1 MQNKLKLKN
10 STSRNNKKPTN
21 FGSKEQIAQLE
32 LAIKTAQSH
41 IDGIKNVHI
50 PELDTNDKADAARIK
65 KYEDLIKSYEE
76 GIAKAEEVI
85 AELKSKDSLGESID
99 YTDER
104 YLLKPYW
111 YYTIHGVAPGSVPKV
126 DIWGSFEADNG
137 TYFATKNA
145 IPTKDLREFE
155 IIEKQPNIE
164 DIPEKV
170 RINIQNWLEE
180 PLGESKE
187 IDTTMNDME
196 KDLRTYCDL
205 LKKDLRAHYPNSED
219 TFDFKKG
226 DKYYKII
233 ELSPYELVHAFV
245 DFDGNVYK
253 PAGWRAPAKGVRAT
267 LKDIVDGK
275 IKVDFAGGYLY
286 KSPKWYAESLNESTN
301 PTSAIL
307 RDIAKAKSKLKGK
320 KPTENFGQDEVRK
333 LRDKYFDYRYGQFS
347 SAYSLIDDFDD
358 WCANYTGMNES
369 QIESSTQDAKS
380 FKIYI
385 MTNYGKS
392 YLNTIKAKSKE
403 AAVAFWKKWHD
414 EYADKNI
421 VAEIALTESF
431 AQEEELETLPGVYMA
446 YESGE
451 NTYTLNTSWV
461 STPRQA
467 NSIYLKVRDAAEK
480 KYGDRLESLKYVRDE
495 WRDNYREIHCV
506 LEIKLKDAEPI
517 KEDFTYMNGDKVK
530 VFYDF
535 EQAKKEAERLGLKE
549 SEYGDKWGTK
559 YSYCLWNKTG
569 NKDDNEEIYAI
580 YTFENGKPRA
590 LTDAEI
596 EDVNTKFDL
605 DLEPKNESLKED
617 LSQDQ
622 QKDFGLGTLVND
634 LIRDELEAVDGYNS
648 AIVTFETEGKGEFT
662 DVFRDIIA
670 EENKHIGQL
679 QAILGEINPTTTTDI
694 EQGQQEGQRQ
704 IDGTEEDS
712 RVTLDTEK
720 GVAEIWKLD
729 RVEDMKDKEEN

>member
-10 STSRNNKKPTN
+10 STSRNNKKPAN
-21 FGSKEQIAQLE
+21 FGSKEQIAQME

-50 PELDTNDKADAARIK
+50 PELDPNDKADAVRIK

-76 GIAKAEEVI
+76 GIAKAEEII

-111 YYTIHGVAPGSVPKV
+111 YYTIHGVAPGSVPHV
-126 DIWGSFEADNG
+126 DILGSFEADNG
-137 TYFATKNA
+137 AYFATMSV

-155 IIEKQPNIE
+155 IIEKQPNID

-205 LKKDLRAHYPNSED
+205 LKKDLNAHYPNAED

-233 ELSPYELVHAFV
+233 ELTPYESVHAFV
-245 DFDGNVYK
+245 DFEGNVYK
-253 PAGWRAPAKGVRAT
+253 PANWRTPAKGVRAT

-286 KSPKWYAESLNESTN
+286 KSPKWYVESLNESTN
-301 PTSAIL
+301 PTRAIL

-320 KPTENFGQDEVRK
+320 KPAENFGQDEVRK
-333 LRDKYFDYRYGQFS
+333 LRDKYLDYRYGQFS

-358 WCANYTGMNES
+358 WCANYTGINES
-369 QIESSTQDAKS
+369 
-380 FKIYI
+380 
-385 MTNYGKS
+385 
-392 YLNTIKAKSKE
+392 
-403 AAVAFWKKWHD
+403 
-414 EYADKNI
+414 
-421 VAEIALTESF
+421 LTESF
-431 AQEEELETLPGVYMA
+431 AQEEELETLPNVYMA
-446 YESGE
+446 YQNDDG
-451 NTYTLNTSWV
+451 TYRLNTSWV
-461 STPRQA
+461 STPKQA

-495 WRDNYREIHCV
+495 WRDSGKEVHCV
-506 LEIKLKDAEPI
+506 LDIKLKEESI

-569 NKDDNEEIYAI
+569 NRDDNEEIYAI

-590 LTDAEI
+590 LTDREI
-596 EDVNTKFDL
+596 EDVNIKFDL
-605 DLEPKNESLKED
+605 DLEPKNESLKEG
-617 LSQDQ
+617 LSQEQ

-704 IDGTEEDS
+704 IDGIEEDS

>member
-10 STSRNNKKPTN
+10 STSRNNKKPNN

-32 LAIKTAQSH
+32 LAIKAAQSH

-50 PELDTNDKADAARIK
+50 PDLDPNDRADAARIK
-65 KYEDLIKSYEE
+65 KYEDLIKSYED
-76 GIAKAEEVI
+76 GIAKAEELI
-85 AELKSKDSLGESID
+85 AGLKSKDSLGESID

-111 YYTIHGVAPGSVPKV
+111 YYTVHGVAPGSVPKV

-137 TYFATKNA
+137 TYFATNNV

-170 RINIQNWLEE
+170 RINIQHWLEE

-187 IDTTMNDME
+187 IDTTMNDIE
-196 KDLRTYCDL
+196 KDLQTYCDL
-205 LKKDLRAHYPNSED
+205 LKKDLNTHYPNAKD

-233 ELSPYELVHAFV
+233 ELSPYESVHAFV

-253 PAGWRAPAKGVRAT
+253 PAGWRAPAKGIRTT
-267 LKDIVDGK
+267 LKNIVDGTT
-275 IKVDFAGGYLY
+275 KVDWAGGYLY
-286 KSPKWYAESLNESTN
+286 KRLYGES
-301 PTSAIL
+301 
-307 RDIAKAKSKLKGK
+307 
-320 KPTENFGQDEVRK
+320 
-333 LRDKYFDYRYGQFS
+333 
-347 SAYSLIDDFDD
+347 
-358 WCANYTGMNES
+358 
-369 QIESSTQDAKS
+369 
-380 FKIYI
+380 
-385 MTNYGKS
+385 
-392 YLNTIKAKSKE
+392 
-403 AAVAFWKKWHD
+403 
-414 EYADKNI
+414 
-421 VAEIALTESF
+421 LTESF
-431 AQEEELETLPGVYMA
+431 AQEEELETLPNVYMA

-495 WRDNYREIHCV
+495 WRDNYREVHCV

-549 SEYGDKWGTK
+549 SEYGDKLGTK

-569 NKDDNEEIYAI
+569 NRDDNEEIYAI

-590 LTDAEI
+590 LTDREI

-605 DLEPKNESLKED
+605 ALDESLKED
-617 LSQDQ
+617 LSQEQ